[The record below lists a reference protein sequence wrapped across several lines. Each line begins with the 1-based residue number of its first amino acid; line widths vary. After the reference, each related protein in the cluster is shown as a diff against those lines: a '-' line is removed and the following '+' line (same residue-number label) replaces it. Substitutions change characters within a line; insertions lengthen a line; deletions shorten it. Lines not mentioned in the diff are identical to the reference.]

1 MQNIQQTII
10 AEYANSP
17 TITGIIDSFNDAIDP
32 AVNFQEFYDKVWN
45 ILTAVGF
52 GLDIWGRIVGLP
64 NGRLLQLGTDDVI
77 FGYVND
83 DIPPDWAP
91 FNQGT
96 FFTGADSSTTFIL
109 ADDAFRILILAKA
122 LANITATDSKSLNQ
136 LVRNLFPNRG
146 RAYVVDRGKSN
157 TAVGGMAMSFV
168 FEFSLTAVE
177 YAILTQSGVLPHP
190 AGVGFNVIVIPP
202 GQFNFREEGLQ
213 ATPFG
218 SGVFYLPPH

>member
-1 MQNIQQTII
+1 MQNLQQTII
-10 AEYANSP
+10 AQFSNSP
-17 TITGIIDSFNDAIDP
+17 TITSLLESFNDAVDP
-32 AVNFQEFYDKVWN
+32 AVNFQEFYDKIWN

-64 NGRLLQLGTDDVI
+64 NGRLLQLGVNSQI
-77 FGYVND
+77 LGYENA

-96 FFTGADSSTTFIL
+96 FYSGASSSTTFIL
-109 ADDAFRILILAKA
+109 ADDAFRTLILAKA
-122 LANITATDSKSLNQ
+122 LANITSTDSQSLNR
-136 LVRNLFPNRG
+136 LIRNLFPGRG
-146 RAYVVDRGKSN
+146 RAYVVDRGQSN
-157 TAVGGMAMSFV
+157 TAVGGMAMSYV

-190 AGVGFNVIVIPP
+190 AAVGFTVIVIPA
-202 GQFNFREEGLQ
+202 GQFNFREEGAQ

>member
-1 MQNIQQTII
+1 MQNVGRTII
-10 AEYANSP
+10 SQYANSP
-17 TITGIIDSFNDAIDP
+17 TITALIDAMNSALDTSPLFDK
-32 AVNFQEFYDKVWN
+32 FYNLVWN
-45 ILTAVGF
+45 VDTAVGF

-64 NGRLLQLGTDDVI
+64 NGRLLRLGADNQI
-77 FGYVND
+77 LGFEND

-96 FFTGADSSTTFIL
+96 FFTGADASTTFIL
-109 ADDAFRILILAKA
+109 ADDAFRTLILAKA
-122 LANITATDSKSLNQ
+122 LANITATTSKDLNK
-136 LVRNLFPNRG
+136 LLRNLFPNRG

-157 TAVGGMAMSFV
+157 TAVGGMAMSYV
-168 FEFSLTAVE
+168 FEFALTAVE

-190 AGVGFNVIVIPP
+190 AGVGFNVIVIIP

>member
-1 MQNIQQTII
+1 MLNVEQTII
-10 AEYANSP
+10 SQYANSLVLVQL
-17 TITGIIDSFNDAIDP
+17 IQNMNQYLDP
-32 AVNFQEFYDKVWN
+32 RANFQAFFDFVWN
-45 ILTAVGF
+45 VNTARDF

-64 NGRLLQLGTDDVI
+64 NGRLLHLGANTDT
-77 FGYVND
+77 FGFNNA

-96 FFTGADSSTTFIL
+96 FSTGANASTTFEL
-109 ADDAFRILILAKA
+109 GDDAFRTLILAKA
-122 LANITATDSKSLNQ
+122 LANITATTSQALNQ

-146 RAYVVDRGKSN
+146 RAYVIDRGKSN

-168 FEFSLTAVE
+168 FEFSLSQVE
-177 YAILTQSGVLPHP
+177 YAILTQSGVMPHP
-190 AGVGFNVIVIPP
+190 AGVGFNVIVIPG
-202 GQFNFREEGLQ
+202 GQFNFREEGVQ

>member
-1 MQNIQQTII
+1 MQNVQRTII
-10 AEYANSP
+10 AQFSNSP
-17 TITGIIDSFNDAIDP
+17 TITAVIQSMNDALDTSP
-32 AVNFQEFYDKVWN
+32 LFTKFYNLVWN
-45 ILTAVGF
+45 VDTAVGF

-64 NGRLLQLGTDDVI
+64 NGRLLQLGSNTDV
-77 FGYVND
+77 FGFSND

-109 ADDAFRILILAKA
+109 ADDAFRTLILAKA
-122 LANITATDSKSLNQ
+122 LANITATNSKDLNK
-136 LVRNLFPNRG
+136 LLRNLFPNRG
-146 RAYVVDRGKSN
+146 RAYVIDRGKSN
-157 TAVGGMAMSFV
+157 TALGGMQMSFV
-168 FEFSLTAVE
+168 FEFSLSQVE
-177 YAILTQSGVLPHP
+177 YAILTQSGVMPHP

-218 SGVFYLPPH
+218 DGTFYRPPI